1 MNPIALAVWFM
12 DDGGK
17 AQNTV
22 RAFYI
27 NATSF
32 NYSERILLQKVLQN
46 VFNLKINIQKAGGNN
61 QYNFYVPAA
70 EYDKFYKLVSP
81 TVLLIP

>member
-32 NYSERILLQKVLQN
+32 N
-46 VFNLKINIQKAGGNN
+46 
-61 QYNFYVPAA
+61 
-70 EYDKFYKLVSP
+70 
-81 TVLLIP
+81 